1 MSCSTLTELSQS
13 NQKWQCCACRDT
25 PANIPSLVTGLQTTS
40 DERLRWGKVS
50 LSEFEEQLISCYKE
64 IVKWKKNLF
73 MLPSGRA
80 GKEFLTE
87 MKRLVD
93 LFINKTSFNHVA
105 LNALMV
111 FGPLLLQKPSRSSKS
126 SDHVKYLS
134 KRLTLWKDGDLV
146 TILGE
151 ARAIQKRF
159 CKLQPKKDPDHA
171 RKVFVRLMLEGKVS
185 SALRWLDS
193 QCSRGSLEF
202 NDSILQSLR
211 SKHPPGQAPLSSDLL
226 RGPLKKVESVLF
238 DQIDAHAIYKAAL
251 STKGSGGPTHLD
263 SDAWQRFL
271 CSKSFGNT
279 CSDLCDSIARLVRM
293 LCT

>member
-1 MSCSTLTELSQS
+1 MNTLGRSRLRSASRNTGHLPTSSSSQPTLQAACNSTLDNLQVPSLSQPSPRISKRKKKATVTPIPITFSTFVPCGICSHDCEGQNDVGEYVIGCEGACKKWFHIECVSMSCSTLTELSQS

-25 PANIPSLVTGLQTTS
+25 PANIPSPVTGLQTTS
-40 DERLRWGKVS
+40 DESLRWGKVS
-50 LSEFEEQLISCYKE
+50 LTEFEEQLISCYKE

-93 LFINKTSFNHVA
+93 LFINITSFNHVA

-171 RKVFVRLMLEGKVS
+171 RKVFVRLMLEGEVS
-185 SALRWLDS
+185 SL
-193 QCSRGSLEF
+193 
-202 NDSILQSLR
+202 
-211 SKHPPGQAPLSSDLL
+211 P
-226 RGPLKKVESVLF
+226 
-238 DQIDAHAIYKAAL
+238 
-251 STKGSGGPTHLD
+251 
-263 SDAWQRFL
+263 
-271 CSKSFGNT
+271 
-279 CSDLCDSIARLVRM
+279 
-293 LCT
+293 